1 MSTSGPT
8 TNKDGHHPPL
18 EPGVVEDAPCSARA
32 WFSARKDISLTDN
45 IFLSGIDKMVF
56 GKIDTNIEPID
67 DSSFRDPDKL
77 IESLGDAPSVPDVQ
91 MRDVS
96 DVVMRGV
103 DGVMMCVT
111 DVIPWHQPGRHQLGV
126 CAALMMSAPTGN
138 FLWGAWLTRVPMKRR
153 NAHLVYPGA
162 AVHDRVPGIPGNLV
176 LPRTPALVY
185 PGLGRD
191 EFPTLVYP
199 GSDDVCMPALVYPGL
214 GRDGFPTLVY
224 PGSDDVCVTALNGA
238 KRVALSALNDRVDL
252 ALWHAQQLEDRIMD
266 MFLDQSARRISGVST
281 FTGDSYRGLD
291 FWLNR

>member
-1 MSTSGPT
+1 MLYNIILPIDHFPTGGGEWVADRISSLDDDSLLANSVRAHERFREACERTHTTQLTRRLADLKLMSTSGLT

-138 FLWGAWLTRVPMKRR
+138 FLWGAWYTRVPMKRR

-176 LPRTPALVY
+176 LPRTPSASSRRTRGPSQCRWRSQISSRRA
-185 PGLGRD
+185 PGGRKMRR
-191 EFPTLVYP
+191 E
-199 GSDDVCMPALVYPGL
+199 GW
-214 GRDGFPTLVY
+214 
-224 PGSDDVCVTALNGA
+224 GA
-238 KRVALSALNDRVDL
+238 
-252 ALWHAQQLEDRIMD
+252 QG
-266 MFLDQSARRISGVST
+266 ARR
-281 FTGDSYRGLD
+281 
-291 FWLNR
+291 